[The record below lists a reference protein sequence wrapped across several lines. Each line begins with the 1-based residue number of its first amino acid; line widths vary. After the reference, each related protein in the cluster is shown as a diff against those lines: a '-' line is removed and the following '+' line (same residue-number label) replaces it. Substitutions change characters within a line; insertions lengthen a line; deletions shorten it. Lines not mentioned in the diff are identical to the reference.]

1 MPLLAFP
8 NPTEM
13 ALSIKASALVF
24 EDSQSRALLDRIK
37 LVAPSD
43 LNALIFGD
51 TGTGKELVA
60 RHIHDLSARRNGP
73 FLAVNC
79 CALSETLIES
89 ELFGHEKG
97 AFTGALSTKQGWF
110 EAAANGTI
118 FLDEIGDLPL
128 SMQVKLLRVLQQR
141 EVVRVGSHQPIPI
154 NVRLIAATNVNLE
167 EAIVAGRFREDLY
180 YRLNVAAL
188 HLLPLRQR
196 TGDIMPLAQHFL
208 KVYGQR
214 LACQEISISTEA
226 ERRLLSHSW
235 PGNIRELEN
244 VIHHALLVARDGT
257 ISPRDLNLSV
267 LTNRAGQPPQKNT
280 LDELDRLLESLC
292 EREITDLYAKVEQAA
307 LRAAYKISGQNQLAT
322 ARLLGLSRHVVRARL
337 IQHKILPEQTKNTAH
352 YAENQILSPYTT
364 ISDAQNSVRH
374 AAPLAH
380 EFHDRVHG
388 ESVEECWGF

>member
-24 EDSQSRALLDRIK
+24 EDSQSKKLLDRIK

-43 LNALIFGD
+43 LNTLIFGD

-60 RHIHDLSARRNGP
+60 RHIHELSSRRKGP

-97 AFTGALSTKQGWF
+97 AFTGALTTKQGWF

-167 EAIVAGRFREDLY
+167 EAVVAGRFREDLY

-196 TGDIMPLAQHFL
+196 TGDIMPLAHHFL
-208 KVYGQR
+208 KFYGQR
-214 LACQEISISTEA
+214 LGCEKMSFSPEA
-226 ERRLLSHSW
+226 ERRMLTHSW

-244 VIHHALLVARDGT
+244 VIHHALLVACDGAIT
-257 ISPRDLNLSV
+257 PKDLNLSS
-267 LTNRAGQPPQKNT
+267 LMNRANQAPNKNT

-292 EREITDLYAKVEQAA
+292 ESEISDLYAKVEKAV
-307 LRAAYKISGQNQLAT
+307 LSAAYKTSGQNQLAT

-337 IQHKILPEQTKNTAH
+337 IQHRILTDNFKVKSQ
-352 YAENQILSPYTT
+352 YENNHILSPMVGIPIAKEQLRTSP
-364 ISDAQNSVRH
+364 IAKGE
-374 AAPLAH
+374 LM
-380 EFHDRVHG
+380 

>member
-8 NPTEM
+8 NPTEL

-24 EDSQSRALLDRIK
+24 EDPQSKKLLDRIK

-43 LNALIFGD
+43 LNVLIFGD

-60 RHIHDLSARRNGP
+60 RHIHELSSRRNGP

-97 AFTGALSTKQGWF
+97 AFTGALAAKQGWF
-110 EAAANGTI
+110 EAAAKGTI

-154 NVRLIAATNVNLE
+154 DVRLIAATNVNLE
-167 EAIVAGRFREDLY
+167 EAVQAGRFREDLY

-208 KVYGQR
+208 KFYGQR
-214 LACQEISISTEA
+214 LDCPEITISAEA
-226 ERRLLSHSW
+226 TRRLLSHFW

-244 VIHHALLVARDGT
+244 VIHHALLVACDGT
-257 ISPRDLNLSV
+257 IDPKDLNLSA
-267 LTNRAGQPPQKNT
+267 LTNRVNQAAPHNDSEE
-280 LDELDRLLESLC
+280 LDELLESLC
-292 EREITDLYAKVEQAA
+292 ERDISNLYARVERAT
-307 LRAAYKISGQNQLAT
+307 LKAAYKVSGHNQLAT

-337 IQHKILPEQTKNTAH
+337 IQHGILSENSRTRPALEK
-352 YAENQILSPYTT
+352 NQISLPMLGIP
-364 ISDAQNSVRH
+364 ISQEGLRTRPITPVNRQQG
-374 AAPLAH
+374 LM
-380 EFHDRVHG
+380 